1 MIDTVKNFDIDA
13 LISEAEAEL
22 RPVFEDIDR
31 ISEVRTRDIIDS
43 FRKHNMSEACLYPT
57 SGYGY
62 GDRGR
67 ETLDLVYAD
76 VFGTEA
82 ACVRHSIANGTHAL
96 TIGLFGLL
104 RTGDKML
111 SVTGAPYDTLEE
123 VIGKRGEVGVGS
135 LRDYGI
141 EYDEIDLADG
151 KIDYDSLEKA
161 LAESE
166 NIKVVY
172 AQRSRGYS
180 TRRALTVAQLDELAD
195 FVHARSNAYVAVD
208 NCYGEFTE
216 MTEPKADLFI
226 GSLIKNPGGGL
237 AMSGGYF
244 AGTKRAVELA
254 SYRMTSPGIGGEVGA
269 TIGQNR
275 HMIQGFFMAPHT
287 VAASKKT
294 AALAAYVFE
303 RLGYE
308 VSPRWNEK
316 RSDIIETVKF
326 GFAEGLCA
334 FCRGIQYGSPIDSYV
349 TPEPWDM
356 PGYADPVIMAAGTF
370 VSGAS
375 IELSADGPIREPYIA
390 YLQGGLTYESG
401 KYGIKC
407 AAEEVLKL
415 SR

>member
-31 ISEVRTRDIIDS
+31 ISERRTRDIIDS

-195 FVHARSNAYVAVD
+195 FVHARSNAYVVVD

-303 RLGYE
+303 KLGYE